1 MASSALSTAFTR
13 LVSDIESEARVLKC
27 LANLRGLA
35 AAPGGDDFNS
45 STAQQTTR
53 QLEEIAAAVNR
64 LEHSFQDIESFI
76 DAELAALDAFGE
88 LYDRSAEQRESLRLQ
103 LAPASS

>member
-1 MASSALSTAFTR
+1 MASSALSTAFNR

-35 AAPGGDDFNS
+35 GEDTGS
-45 STAQQTTR
+45 SQETTR

-76 DAELAALDAFGE
+76 DSELAALDAFGE
-88 LYDRSAEQRESLRLQ
+88 LCDRSAEQGEALRSMV
-103 LAPASS
+103 APSS